1 MFRWE
6 LDGLAQQQLG
16 SLPPHVS
23 VTLAVFMN
31 AVVLVDPIE
40 YQHDEPGAPKDV
52 RTLYF
57 GPHGEGLVM
66 FLGTRPTTWCWS
78 SGSSGSASEA
88 RKNAELADAAAF

>member
-66 FLGTRPTTWCWS
+66 FLVYPPDDLVLVVRIQWLG
-78 SGSSGSASEA
+78 E
-88 RKNAELADAAAF
+88 